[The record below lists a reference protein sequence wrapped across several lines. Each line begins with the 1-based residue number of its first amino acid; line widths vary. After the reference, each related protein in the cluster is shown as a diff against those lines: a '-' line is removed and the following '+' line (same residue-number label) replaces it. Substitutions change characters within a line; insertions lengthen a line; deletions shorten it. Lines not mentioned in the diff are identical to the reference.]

1 MVELYTHAK
10 LHVAIN
16 IIVFQDV
23 VKMDII
29 FQALKKMFLSFL
41 SQKIVFHLYI
51 PLIMSFRTKR

>member
-29 FQALKKMFLSFL
+29 YQAL
-41 SQKIVFHLYI
+41 
-51 PLIMSFRTKR
+51 